1 MLVGYG
7 WCVLRSS
14 RDPYR
19 GATVTSV
26 DAIDDS
32 VDAADRQLWDDFR
45 RWMASQEEPFIK
57 WALHEQNNNH
67 RGVLI
72 YCVSR
77 NHRSSA
83 VWDMLKWIARNGSGS
98 YGLLFVHDDEDL
110 IDNHSYGR
118 GNVDHS
124 NVFRVHRIANGQLSE
139 MSDPFFGP
147 IVPNL
152 HPSELA

>member
-1 MLVGYG
+1 
-7 WCVLRSS
+7 
-14 RDPYR
+14 
-19 GATVTSV
+19 
-26 DAIDDS
+26 
-32 VDAADRQLWDDFR
+32 
-45 RWMASQEEPFIK
+45 
-57 WALHEQNNNH
+57 
-67 RGVLI
+67 
-72 YCVSR
+72 
-77 NHRSSA
+77 
-83 VWDMLKWIARNGSGS
+83 MLKWIARNGSGS

-152 HPSELA
+152 NPSELAYAAHDFHEWPNQRFNPTRAAVRVWYIMSPVGTRGLTWALGGGEICRKK